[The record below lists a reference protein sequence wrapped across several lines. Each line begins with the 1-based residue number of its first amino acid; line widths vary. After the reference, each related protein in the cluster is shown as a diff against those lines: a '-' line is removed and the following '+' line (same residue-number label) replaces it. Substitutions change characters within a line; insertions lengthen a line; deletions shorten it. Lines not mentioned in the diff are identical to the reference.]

1 MLKKL
6 SCKHCVGLFQ
16 PVRTG
21 HFYCSDTCRKLAF
34 KAKNRA
40 KTQAKR
46 NKKLSVKLQKLAYS
60 AFGIYLI
67 KELRRA
73 KTVEILQGHTSE
85 TLTALVQLR
94 RRCTAIGGYDDG
106 NSLGYYE
113 LSHIYP
119 VSGKD
124 KVGLLN
130 LANLVITSKTFNRK
144 HGTKLPIKGY
154 MGSSIP
160 RTSLLKE
167 WEVADSLNALDVL
180 KLARKYLG
188 EEFDNWLK
196 KHLISQTQ
204 KDAIL
209 KKLKEAGY
217 DIEVLK
223 TLDLKQLK
231 QLATEDEISYFS
243 MDKEPEEEW
252 LVARDELE
260 RLGLDN
266 SISRHLNLYYE
277 AYFSFDDFETFAENS
292 DMEIKF
298 KEFLIHQASLCIH
311 GQPYSELWKSK
322 PFSSYLKNKTKASW
336 KDLKT
341 VNFYSDDD
349 IL

>member
-21 HFYCSDTCRKLAF
+21 HFYCSETCRKLAF
-34 KAKNRA
+34 KARNRA

-46 NKKLSVKLQKLAYS
+46 NKKLSVKLQKLANS

-85 TLTALVQLR
+85 TLTALVQFR
-94 RRCTAIGGYDDG
+94 RLCTAIGGYDNG
-106 NSLGYYE
+106 NPLGYYE

-124 KVGLLN
+124 RVGLLN
-130 LANLVITSKTFNRK
+130 LANLTITTKTFNRK
-144 HGTKLPIKGY
+144 HGTKLPVEGY
-154 MGSSIP
+154 MGSSIA

-167 WEVADSLNALDVL
+167 WKVADSLNALDVL

-188 EEFDNWLK
+188 KEFDNWLK

-204 KDAIL
+204 KESIL
-209 KKLKEAGY
+209 KKLKDAGFDY
-217 DIEVLK
+217 DLLK
-223 TLDLKQLK
+223 TMSLRELKEVANDEEVPYFSITRDPKELISVLFNELDRLDLHSDLRSALQKLMELNWFLVPSDYYFNGEPKDFQLF
-231 QLATEDEISYFS
+231 Q
-243 MDKEPEEEW
+243 
-252 LVARDELE
+252 
-260 RLGLDN
+260 
-266 SISRHLNLYYE
+266 
-277 AYFSFDDFETFAENS
+277 
-292 DMEIKF
+292 
-298 KEFLIHQASLCIH
+298 EFICNQALSCIH
-311 GQPYSELWKSK
+311 GQVFSTEWKNEHISSFFSK
-322 PFSSYLKNKTKASW
+322 ANMPKEISSYI
-336 KDLKT
+336 
-341 VNFYSDDD
+341 YDDD

>member
-73 KTVEILQGHTSE
+73 KTVEILKGHTSE

-106 NSLGYYE
+106 NSQGYYE

-124 KVGLLN
+124 RVGLLN
-130 LANLVITSKTFNRK
+130 LANLAITSKIFNRK
-144 HGTKLPIKGY
+144 HGTKLPIEGY

-167 WEVADSLNALDVL
+167 WKVADSLKALDVL

-243 MDKEPEEEW
+243 MDKNPEEEW

-260 RLGLDN
+260 RLRLDN
-266 SISRHLNLYYE
+266 SIYRHLDLYHK
-277 AYFSFDDFETFAENS
+277 AYFSFTDYTTFAEHS
-292 DMEIKF
+292 DTEVKF
-298 KEFLIHQASLCIH
+298 KNHLVQQAYLCMH
-311 GQPYSELWKSK
+311 GQPFSEQ
-322 PFSSYLKNKTKASW
+322 W
-336 KDLKT
+336 KDKALSSLITNKKEIASK
-341 VNFYSDDD
+341 NPEDSYNDD